1 MMSFLLIVYIPV
13 NSVAVVTQ
21 SLFNAG
27 AGVVGHY
34 HRCGWSATGMGQFAP
49 QPGANPTI
57 GKVGELEYVEEVRFE
72 CMVRESVKDAV
83 IHSLRQAHPYEEP
96 MFWLLRN
103 QI

>member
-1 MMSFLLIVYIPV
+1 
-13 NSVAVVTQ
+13 
-21 SLFNAG
+21 
-27 AGVVGHY
+27 
-34 HRCGWSATGMGQFAP
+34 
-49 QPGANPTI
+49 TI